1 MRRFSQVGSC
11 CITVG
16 MQFPP
21 EVPQVQMGYT
31 ALIGQSILVAPFFG
45 KESLDYLLQQ
55 VSPVLPQQQ
64 RIDLAQAIQKLFE
77 P

>member
-1 MRRFSQVGSC
+1 MKKFSQVGSC

-21 EVPQVQMGYT
+21 EVPQVQMGFT
-31 ALIGQSILVAPFFG
+31 VLIGQNVLVAPFFG
-45 KESLDYLLQQ
+45 KESLDYVLQQ
-55 VSPVLPQQQ
+55 VSPVLLQQQ

-77 P
+77 K